1 MIGEFIDDGEMYPA
15 VGVSFGLTS
24 LYELLKTREEFSNDS
39 LIDIYIIPINTNVES
54 LILGEK
60 LRDLGFKVDIEMTN
74 KKIKKSLDYANKEKI
89 SYVIIY
95 GEDEV
100 NGKKFKLKDMFN
112 NKEIEVSFDKISDL
126 KKVLGI

>member
-1 MIGEFIDDGEMYPA
+1 
-15 VGVSFGLTS
+15 
-24 LYELLKTREEFSNDS
+24 
-39 LIDIYIIPINTNVES
+39 
-54 LILGEK
+54 
-60 LRDLGFKVDIEMTN
+60 MTN

-89 SYVIIY
+89 PYVIIY

-112 NKEIEVSFDKISDL
+112 NKEIEVSLNKISDL